1 MTALDEFKAKKRALK
16 KSEEWAEMIG
26 KTYYGGG
33 GGVGELRAIQVSV
46 ATLYF
51 QLHDGDTNYHSAPKE
66 LLEKIS
72 DVVMVEFTRI
82 LELAISSMQIDTGQ
96 AAEKAAHEYRA
107 LMEEAGLATE

>member
-1 MTALDEFKAKKRALK
+1 MTAVDEFKAKKRALK

-26 KTYYGGG
+26 KKYHGGG
-33 GGVGELRAIQVSV
+33 GGIGELRTLKVSV
-46 ATLYF
+46 ANLYF
-51 QLHDGDTNYHSAPKE
+51 QFSDGSTNYHDAPKE

-82 LELAISSMQIDTGQ
+82 LELAISSMQIDAGQ
-96 AAEKAAHEYRA
+96 AAEKAAREYRT